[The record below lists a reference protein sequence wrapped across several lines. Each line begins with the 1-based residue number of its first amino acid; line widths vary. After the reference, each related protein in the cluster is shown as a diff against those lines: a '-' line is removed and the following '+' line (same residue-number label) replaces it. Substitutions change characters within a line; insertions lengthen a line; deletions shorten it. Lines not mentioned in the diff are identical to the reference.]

1 MGFNGSNR
9 AESAF
14 SKFPPIHEELKC
26 VLYVLNLLDY
36 EIYKFQFSGKILSS
50 FIFSVFLFFL
60 KILITV
66 ILKPLSNSNASVTWG
81 EGGLFLLTI
90 FLFVFSDL
98 VLSLGRPCNVC

>member
-1 MGFNGSNR
+1 
-9 AESAF
+9 
-14 SKFPPIHEELKC
+14 
-26 VLYVLNLLDY
+26 
-36 EIYKFQFSGKILSS
+36 
-50 FIFSVFLFFL
+50 LFFL